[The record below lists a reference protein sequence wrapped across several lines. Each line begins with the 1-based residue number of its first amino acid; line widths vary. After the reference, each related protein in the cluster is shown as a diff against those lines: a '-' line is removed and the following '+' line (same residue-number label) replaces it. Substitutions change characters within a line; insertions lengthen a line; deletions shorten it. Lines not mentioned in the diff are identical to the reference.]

1 MSLRQMENLTSY
13 KYCGTCGGGVLV
25 TQERMIDADGDKVDA
40 DTKTA
45 APYASDASNIDTPN
59 IDVKRGIGKPCTVAI
74 ELS

>member
-1 MSLRQMENLTSY
+1 M
-13 KYCGTCGGGVLV
+13 